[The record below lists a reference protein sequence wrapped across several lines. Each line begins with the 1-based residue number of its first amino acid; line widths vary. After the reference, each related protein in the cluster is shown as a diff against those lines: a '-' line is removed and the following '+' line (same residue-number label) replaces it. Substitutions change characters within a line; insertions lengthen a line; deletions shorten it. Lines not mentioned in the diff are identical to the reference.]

1 MHILITAGTGTIGRR
16 LVQHLIQHGHLV
28 TVVSRQPFKPASLP
42 AKINFAQWDG
52 KTATGWGHLVEEVDA
67 IVNLAGAGLGD
78 SRWTEERKKE
88 IIDSRVNPGQ
98 AIVEAIDAATK
109 KPQVLIQASAVGYYG
124 PDQDDPLTESSSAG
138 DDFLAE
144 VCKAWEASSEPVESM
159 GVRRV
164 VIRSGVVLD
173 IGGGALPRMLLP
185 FRLFGGGPI
194 GSGRQWFSWIHYY
207 DEVAAI
213 RFLIEQESAS
223 GAVNLTAPNP
233 LQNRDFVKV
242 VGKVMKRP
250 AFVPA
255 PGFVFTLAF
264 GEMSTVLLE
273 GQQALPERLQALGYK
288 FKFPEAQEALADIL
302 G

>member
-1 MHILITAGTGTIGRR
+1 MHILITGGTGAIGLR

-42 AKINFAQWDG
+42 AKISFAQWDG

-67 IVNLAGAGLGD
+67 IVNLAGAGLAD

-88 IIDSRVNPGQ
+88 IMDSRVNPGQ

-124 PDQDDPLTESSSAG
+124 PHQDGPLTESNSAG

-194 GSGRQWFSWIHYY
+194 GSGRQWFSWIHYH
-207 DEVAAI
+207 DEVAGI

-223 GAVNLTAPNP
+223 GVVNLTAPNP
-233 LQNRDFVKV
+233 LQNRDFAEV

-264 GEMSTVLLE
+264 GEMSTVLLD
-273 GQQALPERLQALGYK
+273 GQQTLPERLQALGYE
-288 FKFPEAQEALADIL
+288 FKFPEAKEALADIL
-302 G
+302 S